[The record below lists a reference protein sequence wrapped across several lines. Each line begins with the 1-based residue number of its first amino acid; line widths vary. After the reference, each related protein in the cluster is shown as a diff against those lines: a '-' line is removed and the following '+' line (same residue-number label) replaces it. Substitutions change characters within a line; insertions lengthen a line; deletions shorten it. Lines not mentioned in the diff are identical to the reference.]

1 MIGDFHFL
9 RPWTFLALVPAAL
22 LFWLI
27 YRRQSVSRA
36 WRGIVA
42 PHLLPYLLSGENQRR
57 RLGPLTW
64 LGVGWSIGIIALAGP
79 TWRREPAPFADDT
92 ASLAIVLRVGP
103 SMKTEDVPPNRLAR
117 AVQKIH
123 DLLAQRPGA
132 KSALVAYEGSAHV
145 VVPVTTDAGIINTFA
160 AALDPKIMPTDGDV
174 PADAFRLANQALASS
189 GSGSI
194 LWITDGIAPEQ
205 RDELANWRK
214 QSKIPVRL
222 LVPLYGGPE
231 LGRVRDIAK
240 AVDATYVRLTTDN
253 ADIDELAR
261 AAKFSTVTTG
271 EGGGPWEESGYW
283 LVPLLAILMLLFAR
297 RGWMVS
303 TAARS

>member
-9 RPWTFLALVPAAL
+9 RPWAFFALVPAAL

-42 PHLLPYLLSGENQRR
+42 PHLLPYLLSGENRRR

-92 ASLAIVLRVGP
+92 ASLAIILRVGP
-103 SMKTEDVPPNRLAR
+103 SMKTEDVPPSRLAR
-117 AVQKIH
+117 AVEKIR

-132 KSALVAYEGSAHV
+132 KTALVAYEGSAHV
-145 VVPVTTDAGIINTFA
+145 VVPVTTDSGIINSFA
-160 AALDPKIMPTDGDV
+160 AALDPKIMPSDGDV
-174 PADAFRLANQALASS
+174 PADALRLADQALAGA

-194 LWITDGIAPEQ
+194 LWITDSIVPEQ
-205 RDELANWRK
+205 RAELAGWRK
-214 QSKIPVRL
+214 GSRTPVRL

-231 LGRVRDIAK
+231 LDQVRDVAK
-240 AVDATYVRLTTDN
+240 SVDATFVRLTTDN
-253 ADIDELAR
+253 ADIDALAR
-261 AAKFSTVTTG
+261 AAKFSTVATG
-271 EGGGPWEESGYW
+271 ESGGPWEESGYW
-283 LVPLLAILMLLFAR
+283 LMPLLAILMLPFAR

-303 TAARS
+303 TAAKS

>member
-9 RPWTFLALVPAAL
+9 RPWAFFALVPAAL

-57 RLGPLTW
+57 GLGPLTW
-64 LGVGWSIGIIALAGP
+64 LGVGWSIGIFALAGP

-132 KSALVAYEGSAHV
+132 KTALIAYEGSAHV
-145 VVPVTTDAGIINTFA
+145 VVPVTTDSGIINTFA
-160 AALDPKIMPTDGDV
+160 AALDPKIMPADGDV
-174 PADAFRLANQALASS
+174 PADALRLADQALASA

-194 LWITDGIAPEQ
+194 LWITDSIAPEQ
-205 RDELANWRK
+205 RAELASWRK
-214 QSKIPVRL
+214 ESKLPVRL
-222 LVPLYGGPE
+222 LAPLYGGPE
-231 LGRVRDIAK
+231 LAQVRDVAK
-240 AVDATYVRLTTDN
+240 AVDASYVRLTTDN

-261 AAKFSTVTTG
+261 AAKFSTVKTG

-283 LVPLLAILMLLFAR
+283 LMLLLAILMLPFAR